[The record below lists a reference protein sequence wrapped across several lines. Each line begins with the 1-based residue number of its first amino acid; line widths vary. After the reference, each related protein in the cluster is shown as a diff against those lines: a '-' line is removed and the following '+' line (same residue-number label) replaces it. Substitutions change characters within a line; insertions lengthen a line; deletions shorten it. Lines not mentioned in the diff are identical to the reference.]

1 MKRASLLLF
10 FLVVAGELMSQ
21 LTGTDWLHQLC
32 KPLIMIFLGLYYY
45 FGVRH
50 EARSWLVILAV
61 LFSFLGDCFLM
72 YEEVNEMYFML
83 GLGGFLAAHLF
94 YLFAYREHSDRSDK
108 GGSQVNRVRLAF
120 PVILAGTGLIAILYP
135 VLGDLQL
142 PVVVYALVLMAMV
155 ITAIYRLGRT
165 SFASFVPVLFGA
177 FLFMI
182 SDSLLAINKFLD
194 EIPLAGFWIMVTY
207 IGAQFM
213 IITGLMK
220 HSRPA
225 K

>member
-1 MKRASLLLF
+1 MKRVSLLLF
-10 FLVVAGELMSQ
+10 FLVVAGELISQ
-21 LTGTDWLHQLC
+21 VTGTDWLHQLC

-45 FGVRH
+45 LGVTR
-50 EARSWLVILAV
+50 ENRSWLVMLAI
-61 LFSFLGDCFLM
+61 LFSFLGDTFLM

-83 GLGGFLAAHLF
+83 GLGGFLAAHVF
-94 YLFAYREHSDRSDK
+94 YLFTYHEHSDRTDN

-142 PVVVYALVLMAMV
+142 PVIVYALVLMAMV

-165 SFASFVPVLFGA
+165 SFESFILVLFGA

-194 EIPLAGFWIMVTY
+194 EIPFAGLWIMLTY

-213 IITGLMK
+213 IIAGLMK
-220 HSRPA
+220 HSRRA
-225 K
+225 I